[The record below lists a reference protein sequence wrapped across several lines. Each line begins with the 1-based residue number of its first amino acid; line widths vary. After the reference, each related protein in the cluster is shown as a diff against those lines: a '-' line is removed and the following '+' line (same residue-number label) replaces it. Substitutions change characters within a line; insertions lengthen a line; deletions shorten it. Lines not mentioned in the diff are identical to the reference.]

1 MPTPLTVNGSTFNY
15 PNTNDTAW
23 GYEATG
29 WAVAITAA
37 TLPKAGG
44 AFTLTGPVN
53 FGSAAGLLAKSFSS
67 NTGAN
72 VAVSGVLNL
81 TATDV
86 IAWRNASNTG
96 DNTLGVNGSNQLIF
110 NGTALLSGSQ
120 LTTKGDLLGYST
132 QPVRVPVG
140 SNGQVLTADST
151 QADGLSYSTINPG
164 TGITVSYAS
173 GSFTVR
179 NSGVLS
185 YSFNDT
191 STTPIYTVTPT
202 SATTGAVAATMTLT
216 TQANNTFFA
225 GAALGGV
232 SQPTF
237 RVLSDLDFA
246 STDVVISKRASVP
259 TLTAYSSPTPLL
271 VMNYTPYQPGGTGTY
286 TPTKSVF
293 HIKLIGTCVGVTGQT
308 TTFIAS
314 IGGLTNIAGSW
325 TFNTVSSSGNP
336 IPFDFDA
343 YITTNPNGGD
353 YYSASL
359 TLLNGDI
366 TGLTAAPITVEPIQ
380 FNTTSSFAPG
390 DIQLWVSTSNAAGP
404 PTIAV
409 KAGFITQ
416 VI

>member
-1 MPTPLTVNGSTFNY
+1 MSVALTVNGSTFNY

-29 WAVAITAA
+29 WAVAVTAA

-164 TGITVSYAS
+164 AGITVSYAS
-173 GSFTVR
+173 GSFTVG

-202 SATTGAVAATMTLT
+202 SATTGAVAATMVLNSQTHGR
-216 TQANNTFFA
+216 FFA
-225 GAALGGV
+225 GPVASGSA
-232 SQPTF
+232 QPTF
-237 RVLSDLDFA
+237 RVLDDTDFA
-246 STDVVISKRASVP
+246 GTDVVLSKRANTP
-259 TLTAYSSPTPLL
+259 TLTSYSSPTPQL
-271 VMNYTPYQPGGTGTY
+271 MMSYTPYQPGGAGTY

-293 HIKLIGTCVGVTGQT
+293 QIKLLATCVGVTGQT
-308 TTFIAS
+308 TEFFVCVGGLANVLAS
-314 IGGLTNIAGSW
+314 ITLNS
-325 TFNTVSSSGNP
+325 VSSSGNP
-336 IPFDFDA
+336 IPFDFEA
-343 YITTNPNGGD
+343 YVTTSPSAGD
-353 YYSASL
+353 YYSTSI
-359 TLLNGDI
+359 TILNGDV
-366 TGLTAAPITVEPIQ
+366 TGLTANPVTVNAVQ
-380 FNTTSSFAPG
+380 YNTTSLYTG
-390 DIQLWVSTSNAAGP
+390 DIQLWVSCSNNP
-404 PTIAV
+404 PIIAV